1 MPVPVYPSLS
11 FLNFIILYS
20 VSKSITDLRIV
31 FDITKS
37 NRSYPNIAKI
47 DIYNPND
54 ETVSMITSDD
64 PLIILKA
71 GYEGNQGILFRGKQ
85 RNVFDNRLAEDRIL
99 TIYAAD
105 GYRDWDSAIYN
116 KTLSENLKIKDIVL
130 ELFQT
135 LTGSGEVTIGSIEG
149 LEQPADKLRGQTLSG
164 SSKDILDLLAEDYN
178 FKWSIQDGEI
188 ILTEEYNAIDYLESV
203 LLNQN
208 TGLIGSPTVTEIG
221 AEAVSLINPNLLP
234 GRLFTIESRSSQ
246 LALSNLQFRN
256 VRRSSANGTYRA
268 YEVSFKGDTHSNQWF
283 SLVKGIS
290 QSA

>member
-1 MPVPVYPSLS
+1 MAKQFKRTYSL
-11 FLNFIILYS
+11 ILSGS

-105 GYRDWDSAIYN
+105 G
-116 KTLSENLKIKDIVL
+116 
-130 ELFQT
+130 
-135 LTGSGEVTIGSIEG
+135 
-149 LEQPADKLRGQTLSG
+149 
-164 SSKDILDLLAEDYN
+164 
-178 FKWSIQDGEI
+178 
-188 ILTEEYNAIDYLESV
+188 
-203 LLNQN
+203 
-208 TGLIGSPTVTEIG
+208 
-221 AEAVSLINPNLLP
+221 
-234 GRLFTIESRSSQ
+234 
-246 LALSNLQFRN
+246 
-256 VRRSSANGTYRA
+256 
-268 YEVSFKGDTHSNQWF
+268 
-283 SLVKGIS
+283 
-290 QSA
+290 